1 MCVGN
6 FVTSGVR
13 DRRSKAS
20 MAVNEILSL
29 FLFLSLSLRFCDSVS
44 EIASRPFEVLR
55 KQRCYATVT
64 LLLLN
69 HTRTVLAIQF
79 R

>member
-1 MCVGN
+1 
-6 FVTSGVR
+6 
-13 DRRSKAS
+13 
-20 MAVNEILSL
+20 MAVNEILS
-29 FLFLSLSLRFCDSVS
+29 LFLSLSLRFCDSVS
-44 EIASRPFEVLR
+44 EIASQPFEVLR

>member
-29 FLFLSLSLRFCDSVS
+29 FLSLSLRFCDSVS
-44 EIASRPFEVLR
+44 EIASQPFEVLR